1 MSQELKLVP
10 VLAIRRGLA
19 RRCPACGSGGLF
31 RAWFSMRPS
40 CPRCALVFERIEGQ
54 WLGSLGLNTIITFGL
69 LFVLVVAGV
78 FATAPDVA
86 VLPLVLAAVAVG
98 GLFPVLF
105 FPWSR
110 TVWLAIDLLMRPPTD
125 AELDAGAEGVR
136 VRPPDPPGRPS
147 RHR

>member
-1 MSQELKLVP
+1 
-10 VLAIRRGLA
+10 
-19 RRCPACGSGGLF
+19 
-31 RAWFSMRPS
+31 
-40 CPRCALVFERIEGQ
+40 
-54 WLGSLGLNTIITFGL
+54 
-69 LFVLVVAGV
+69 
-78 FATAPDVA
+78 VA
-86 VLPLVLAAVAVG
+86 VLPLVLAAVVVG

-125 AELDAGAEGVR
+125 AELDAGVEGVR